1 MHDTAALILEAVM
14 NSIEAGASSISVRI
28 AVENGSVSVITED
41 DGNAPMSSD
50 PFREGSSTKGE
61 GRGRGLSII
70 KEKTDGRCRLTRGER
85 GTVLE
90 FRRED
95 DGSFDA
101 LDKALLPIFMEYEGI
116 SVTIRKDTREF
127 TLDRDYLEKRDA
139 VPDRAVGIRRFRT
152 LIPSL
157 AKEISNG

>member
-1 MHDTAALILEAVM
+1 MHDASDLLLEAVA
-14 NSIEAGASSISVRI
+14 NSAEAGACSIEATVDLSGGMISIRV
-28 AVENGSVSVITED
+28 ED
-41 DGNAPMSSD
+41 DGSYTLRSD
-50 PFREGSSTKGE
+50 PFQDGSTTKGE
-61 GRGRGLSII
+61 GRGRGLALVKDSCS
-70 KEKTDGRCRLTRGER
+70 GRCRLTRGER

-139 VPDRAVGIRRFRT
+139 VPDRAGRIGRFRA
-152 LIPSL
+152 IISSL
-157 AKEISNG
+157 KGEIYG